1 MKRALDRSEQT
12 LRADRIL
19 EAAGELLVRF
29 GYKRVTIE
37 DIATRAEVGKGTVYL
52 HWKTKHELFAVL
64 LLREVAEVTREL
76 LVGMRADP
84 AEVLLH
90 RVTRASFLTIMR
102 RPLARALYTRDLD
115 TLGKLAASDSG
126 GFAAR
131 RRVADALFDDYVD
144 LMRAHGLLRN
154 DTDRQT
160 QMYVLNA
167 VGTGFYVTEQF
178 LPEHLRELS
187 LEHKAA
193 ALAEVIR
200 LALEPPGEPDPGTL
214 RAIAP
219 RAIDLF
225 DRMRAGC
232 DPGAAT
238 PLPELQEQP

>member
-1 MKRALDRSEQT
+1 VERARDRSEQA

-19 EAAGELLVRF
+19 EAAGELLLRF

-52 HWKTKHELFAVL
+52 HWKTKHELFTAL

-76 LVGMRADP
+76 LAGMRADP

-90 RVTRASFLTIMR
+90 RVTWASFLAIMR

-115 TLGKLAASDSG
+115 TLGKLAASDAGSL
-126 GFAAR
+126 AAQR
-131 RRVADALFDDYVD
+131 QVADALFDDYLD
-144 LMRAHGLLRN
+144 LMRAHGLLRT

-160 QMYVLNA
+160 QMYMLNA

-178 LPEHLRELS
+178 LPEHLREMS

-214 RAIAP
+214 CVIAP
-219 RAIDLF
+219 RVIDLF
-225 DRMRAGC
+225 DRMRAEC

-238 PLPELQEQP
+238 PPWELQEQP